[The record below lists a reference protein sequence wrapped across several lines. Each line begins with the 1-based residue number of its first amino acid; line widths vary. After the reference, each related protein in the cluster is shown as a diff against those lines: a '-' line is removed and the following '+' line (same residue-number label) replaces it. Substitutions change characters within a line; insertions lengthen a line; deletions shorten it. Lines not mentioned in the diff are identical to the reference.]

1 MEFELKELHVA
12 LACSAQPITS
22 TKIFTPDDGLTNYM
36 GLVLGPKGSSL
47 KQMQEKYRCK
57 IVVRGRGIQRGG
69 AFDPDPSPD
78 DDLPMHVSVTG
89 PQDAVQFLEKEY
101 HAMFTNAEKRREV
114 KQRQMDAMV
123 SGETAGQQLALRD
136 GALVVASSSGDNWR
150 VIPSAPRPGEK
161 TYEARVPN
169 GMVGLVIGRG
179 GENIKRLNLDFGVR
193 VQVAKEA
200 EPRKTPDAVETRR
213 IAITGTPEGID
224 RAKKDLSEMIKTRK
238 ANGGWSTG
246 PCAKTLVVD
255 NSKIGL
261 IIGKGGLTVKGIQE
275 RSGANVAIPSEA
287 DTDNPLKRTLT
298 ITGQTDE
305 AVREASVEIENML
318 RNHDLSNGFDAS
330 DSLWGPPTPVPV
342 PEGCVGLIIGKG
354 GETIQ
359 RLQQGTGAKIQIPN
373 DPQPGSDPPMRV
385 ILVAGLPQQRQ
396 NAHYEIQLLVEQH
409 NQRNPQYLGS
419 SAMVDPY
426 AESQMLAPDAY
437 YQDFW
442 NYAGCVVGEEAARQT
457 YGAYA
462 PPVGSQPP
470 AAEPAVPGVEPAAR
484 RRRRP
489 ADADAGADYGAA
501 PLTYAPDYAAAPP
514 GVTCRPAP
522 AAPASWRDFSPRH
535 PQPAPADLP
544 AWRLP
549 AWMTNAEAPAPA
561 ADPAADAWPRRSRRR
576 APVPRRRC
584 RVVR

>member
-1 MEFELKELHVA
+1 
-12 LACSAQPITS
+12 
-22 TKIFTPDDGLTNYM
+22 
-36 GLVLGPKGSSL
+36 
-47 KQMQEKYRCK
+47 
-57 IVVRGRGIQRGG
+57 
-69 AFDPDPSPD
+69 
-78 DDLPMHVSVTG
+78 
-89 PQDAVQFLEKEY
+89 
-101 HAMFTNAEKRREV
+101 
-114 KQRQMDAMV
+114 
-123 SGETAGQQLALRD
+123 
-136 GALVVASSSGDNWR
+136 
-150 VIPSAPRPGEK
+150 
-161 TYEARVPN
+161 
-169 GMVGLVIGRG
+169 
-179 GENIKRLNLDFGVR
+179 
-193 VQVAKEA
+193 
-200 EPRKTPDAVETRR
+200 
-213 IAITGTPEGID
+213 
-224 RAKKDLSEMIKTRK
+224 MIKTRK

-442 NYAGCVVGEEAARQT
+442 NYAGWYGEEAARQT

-470 AAEPAVPGVEPAAR
+470 AAEPAVPGVEPAAPGVAAS
-484 RRRRP
+484 P
-489 ADADAGADYGAA
+489 APAAGAQTYGAA

-514 GVTCRPAP
+514 GVTPPPAP
-522 AAPASWRDFSPRH
+522 AAPAGVMAGFVAATSPA
-535 PQPAPADLP
+535 APAG
-544 AWRLP
+544 RGRGVSNLP

-561 ADPAADAWPRRSRRR
+561 ADPAADALAAALATPG
-576 APVPRRRC
+576 APVPPAPGT
-584 RVVR
+584 

>member
-1 MEFELKELHVA
+1 MA
-12 LACSAQPITS
+12 WS
-22 TKIFTPDDGLTNYM
+22 
-36 GLVLGPKGSSL
+36 VL
-47 KQMQEKYRCK
+47 
-57 IVVRGRGIQRGG
+57 
-69 AFDPDPSPD
+69 
-78 DDLPMHVSVTG
+78 
-89 PQDAVQFLEKEY
+89 
-101 HAMFTNAEKRREV
+101 
-114 KQRQMDAMV
+114 
-123 SGETAGQQLALRD
+123 
-136 GALVVASSSGDNWR
+136 
-150 VIPSAPRPGEK
+150 
-161 TYEARVPN
+161 
-169 GMVGLVIGRG
+169 IGRG
-179 GENIKRLNLDFGVR
+179 GENIKRSIGLWGA

-462 PPVGSQPP
+462 RPSARSRPRPSPPCP
-470 AAEPAVPGVEPAAR
+470 APGRPR
-484 RRRRP
+484 R
-489 ADADAGADYGAA
+489 A
-501 PLTYAPDYAAAPP
+501 P
-514 GVTCRPAP
+514 RPAP
-522 AAPASWRDFSPRH
+522 AGRRRAANLRRRAADLRAGLRGAARGDASWRAS
-535 PQPAPADLP
+535 APAAPGVMAGFAAATGLRR
-544 AWRLP
+544 RLP
-549 AWMTNAEAPAPA
+549 AA
-561 ADPAADAWPRRSRRR
+561 AAA
-576 APVPRRRC
+576 
-584 RVVR
+584 